1 MKHKQD
7 PEIFISILEDLVLQY
22 NQAGGKWSEEDT
34 LEHICGNLPSVYEVT
49 IHPLEKRIGASL
61 DPLTLKELRND
72 LKLKYQKLNGGSL
85 TGDSEGEIG
94 LFAGGFKGKCHNCG
108 KIGHKA
114 AQCRAPGGGSHD
126 AGSSKANIECYFCH
140 EKGHYKN
147 ECPKLKEKEK
157 QEEANLAVDI
167 EGEVSL

>member
-1 MKHKQD
+1 M
-7 PEIFISILEDLVLQY
+7 
-22 NQAGGKWSEEDT
+22 
-34 LEHICGNLPSVYEVT
+34 
-49 IHPLEKRIGASL
+49 
-61 DPLTLKELRND
+61 
-72 LKLKYQKLNGGSL
+72 NGGSL
-85 TGDSEGEIG
+85 TGDSKGEIG

-126 AGSSKANIECYFCH
+126 AGNSKANIECYFCH
-140 EKGHYKN
+140 EKGHCENEN

-157 QEEANLAVDI
+157 QEEANLTVDI